1 MAAVSELVAARELM
15 LNLTLRELRG
25 KYKRSVLGWAWSLL
39 NPLATMLIFS
49 IVFRLFLKVPVPEG
63 ENSGLSNFALF
74 LLCALLPWNFLS
86 SGISGGMGA
95 LVGNANLIKKVYF
108 PREVL
113 VAANVASWVVAFAI
127 ELSVL
132 AVALLIVGNMVLPWL
147 IPTLLLMALQT
158 LFVLGMSLMLSV
170 LVVSFRDVQ
179 HLFGIFLQFWFYA
192 TPVVYPLSIV
202 PERATLFGYSIPVR
216 TLYELNPLVRF
227 VEVYRDLL
235 YHLRAPSLATVGY
248 LLAVTAI
255 TCVVGWVVFRRYEPG
270 LAEEL

>member
-15 LNLTLRELRG
+15 VNLTLRELRG

-63 ENSGLSNFALF
+63 ANSGLSNFALF

-86 SGISGGMGA
+86 SAITGGMGS

-132 AVALLIVGNMVLPWL
+132 AAALLIVGNMVLPWL
-147 IPTLLLMALQT
+147 IPTVLLVALQT
-158 LFVLGMSLMLSV
+158 LFVLGVSLMLSV

-202 PERATLFGYSIPVR
+202 PERATVFGYSIPVR
-216 TLYELNPLVRF
+216 TLYGLNPMVRF
-227 VEVYRDLL
+227 VEAYRDLL
-235 YHLRAPSLATVGY
+235 YHLRAPSLATIAY
-248 LLAVTAI
+248 LVAVTAVSCAI
-255 TCVVGWVVFRRYEPG
+255 GWIVFRRYEPG